1 MRKKSVLQVFIFS
14 IKTAMVKL
22 YYQVNSFKKH
32 DHKEMDRIKLPR
44 LIGVFQQTEWRCS
57 DIDLITQK
65 I

>member
-1 MRKKSVLQVFIFS
+1 ME
-14 IKTAMVKL
+14 KL